1 MENKEKEIKNVTVV
15 GIIVNLFL
23 SITKLIIGYLGNS
36 QALIADGVH
45 SFSDL
50 ATDLSIIFGV
60 KYWLAPADEEHQ
72 YGHRKIELL
81 VTIFI
86 AIALAFVGISILGKA
101 V

>member
-23 SITKLIIGYLGNS
+23 SITKLVIGYLGNS

-72 YGHRKIELL
+72 
-81 VTIFI
+81 
-86 AIALAFVGISILGKA
+86 
-101 V
+101 